1 MEDATYDGPGSQDR
15 MTWDRIA
22 DRYIE
27 LAETRATSSFH
38 HLTEFFH
45 ERLRPLSGKSVLD
58 VGCGHGWLAHSLAAQ
73 GAVAT
78 GVDGSESM
86 ITQARLRYPD
96 LTFHTADLI
105 GGLGPAGAIAGY
117 DAMVARFSLQCIAE
131 LDKLLRDAII
141 ALRPGGLFLVSMP
154 HPAFYMRERVEDPVT
169 KERYRKVTG
178 YLEHE
183 TRILPD
189 FGGHRYFHRPV
200 SWYIQAFAQHGM
212 YLDDMREPPQHPDTA
227 GNRKPE
233 EWSDFEKWWS
243 TIPVF
248 LGLGFRKAATS

>member
-1 MEDATYDGPGSQDR
+1 MKDATYDGPGSQDLT
-15 MTWDRIA
+15 TWDRIA

-27 LAETRATSSFH
+27 LADHRATSSFH
-38 HLTEFFH
+38 HLTDFFH

-58 VGCGHGWLAHSLAAQ
+58 VGCGHGWLAHSLADQ
-73 GAVAT
+73 GAEVT

-86 ITQARLRYPD
+86 ITQARSRYPN
-96 LTFHTADLI
+96 LTFHTADLV
-105 GGLGPAGAIAGY
+105 GGLGPARAVAGY
-117 DAMVARFSLQCIAE
+117 DAMVARFSLQCIAD
-131 LDKLLRDAII
+131 LDGLLRDVIV
-141 ALRPGGLFLVSMP
+141 ALRPGGLFLASMP

-183 TRILPD
+183 IRILPD

-200 SWYIQAFAQHGM
+200 SWYIKSFARHGM
-212 YLDDMREPPQHPDTA
+212 HLDDMREPPQHPDTA
-227 GNRKPE
+227 GNRKRD
-233 EWSDFEKWWS
+233 EWTDFEKWWS

-248 LGLGFRKAATS
+248 LGLGFRKAAAG